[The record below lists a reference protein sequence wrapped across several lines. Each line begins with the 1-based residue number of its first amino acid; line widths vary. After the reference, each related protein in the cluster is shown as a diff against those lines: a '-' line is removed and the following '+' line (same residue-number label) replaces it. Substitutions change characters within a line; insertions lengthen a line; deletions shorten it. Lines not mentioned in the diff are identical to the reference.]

1 MIKVR
6 EATER
11 DIPEIREIFLS
22 VYGKDYPHRE
32 VYDEQWLKRSVF
44 SDDALMLV
52 AEDGKSGKV
61 VGTGS
66 VLLDYGAH
74 SDLVGEFGRLAVHPE
89 YRRAGIGKL
98 LMQRRIEAVE
108 DRLHI
113 GIVVGRAVHPYAQRI
128 SLKHHFYPVGFL
140 PLRHLFARRESF
152 ALMARCFGHALALRG
167 NNPRVIPEVYPL
179 AHRVLAGAGMSPDLI
194 VDEESAPYPSGGPFR
209 IQELSVRGFP
219 ALLRIERGRVRHRE
233 VFGSMRLEY
242 GFFRLK
248 ARRASYFLALEKDR
262 VIGAIGF
269 IEEPHE
275 HTVQVF
281 ELIALDDQVIRFLL
295 SEFERRCREDR
306 KVEYIEIDVSA
317 HAPRMQRTLLELNF
331 MPAAYIPAMVFHEVE
346 RLDIIKMV
354 RLVKMQD
361 LGELGLT
368 RPVRE
373 LADLV
378 MRGFTTRAIVPRMA
392 QAVTEIP
399 LFKGLDEEQVLRLA
413 GVCSVQEHKAGE
425 RIFSEAEPAH
435 SMYLVLEGKIGISAG
450 KPSVGIG
457 TVGKGEAFGELSLL
471 AQRPHSAT
479 ATAETRVEVAALAHK
494 DLADLVRRRPDIG
507 VVIYKNLATGL
518 GAKLLRSDSSLRDR
532 VLGESELLNL
542 TMHLT
547 RREQ

>member
-6 EATER
+6 EATEG
-11 DIPEIREIFLS
+11 DIPEIREIFIS
-22 VYGKDYPHRE
+22 VYGKDYPHHE
-32 VYDEQWLKRSVF
+32 VYDEQWLKRAVF

-52 AEDGKSGKV
+52 AEDRKSGKV
-61 VGTGS
+61 VGTAS

-74 SDLVGEFGRLAVHPE
+74 SDLVGEFGRLAVHPDF
-89 YRRAGIGKL
+89 RRAGIGKV
-98 LMQRRIEAVE
+98 LMQRRIEAVQE
-108 DRLHI
+108 RLHV
-113 GIVVGRAVHPYAQRI
+113 GIVVGRAIHPYAQRI
-128 SLKHHFYPVGFL
+128 SLKHHFVPVGFL

-152 ALMARCFGHALALRG
+152 ALMARCFGQALALRG

-179 AHRVLAGAGMSPDLI
+179 AHLVLQGMGMTPDVI
-194 VDEESAPYPSGGPFR
+194 VDEESAPYPPGGPFR

-248 ARRASYFLALEKDR
+248 ARHAHYFLAMDEDR

-295 SEFERRCREDR
+295 SEFERKCREER

-354 RLVKMQD
+354 RLVKLQD
-361 LGELGLT
+361 LGHVELA

-378 MRGFTTRAIVPRMA
+378 MRGFTTRAVVPRMA
-392 QAVTEIP
+392 EAVSEIP
-399 LFKGLDEEQVLRLA
+399 LFQGLDDEQVLRLA
-413 GVCSVQEHKAGE
+413 GSCTVQEYKAHE
-425 RIFSEAEPAH
+425 RIFTEAEPAH
-435 SMYLVLEGKIGISAG
+435 SMYLVLDGKVGISAG
-450 KPSVGIG
+450 TPAVGIG

-471 AQRPHSAT
+471 AHRPHSAT
-479 ATAETRVEVAALAHK
+479 ATAETPVEVALLAHR

-507 VVIYKNLATGL
+507 VVIYRNLALGL

-542 TMHLT
+542 TLNLPH
-547 RREQ
+547 REQ